1 LSNKLYNQAQRIRII
16 VPVGAG
22 GLRGVARA
30 IHASEMAVLLAL
42 ANDARDTEQGCSR
55 LRTVKIMA
63 RTRLSEPAVR
73 KAYRQLQANGHI
85 TRQRGAE
92 GEAATTLVHPIV
104 NAETTARAPKR
115 ATPER
120 VRPLSPVQETRIS
133 NIGNP
138 CIGDMGLVREEL
150 DLTKNHSLP
159 GKQASAP
166 VEDVSG
172 TAQPDPVDPDPV
184 ESVFDAWDAWT
195 RRAGLPGPVQ
205 RDAARR
211 VAVANKLAA
220 VGLGQVMMAIG
231 TVERGVAAGGFRR
244 KGAIPGQGDL
254 FCTFDAV
261 FEVGH
266 AVALRLFTR
275 LLDGEFGRPA
285 EKVQPGAANSQP
297 DDANSQS
304 DEPPR
309 VQAIRAALRERLG
322 PSTSAAWIDRLRLE
336 EAGGEL
342 LALAPNAFHADFVS
356 TNLAHELRRAAG
368 GPVRIAVRETAG
380 V

>member
-22 GLRGVARA
+22 GLRGAARA

-42 ANDARDTEQGCSR
+42 ANDARDTEEGCSR

-104 NAETTARAPKR
+104 NAETTARPPKK
-115 ATPER
+115 AAPER
-120 VRPLSPVQETRIS
+120 VRPLSPVQETPVF
-133 NIGNP
+133 NTGNP
-138 CIGDMGLVREEL
+138 CTEYMGLVREEL

-159 GKQASAP
+159 GKRASAP
-166 VEDVSG
+166 VEQDREEVS
-172 TAQPDPVDPDPV
+172 DPV
-184 ESVFDAWDAWT
+184 EQVFDAWDGWT
-195 RRAGLPGPVQ
+195 RRAGLPGPIQ

-220 VGLGQVMMAIG
+220 VGIGQVLMTIG
-231 TVERGVAAGGFRR
+231 TVERGVAAGGFR
-244 KGAIPGQGDL
+244 KKNAVPGQGDL

-266 AVALRLFTR
+266 AAALRLFTR

-285 EKVQPGAANSQP
+285 EREAAP
-297 DDANSQS
+297 DQFVADNKTI

-309 VQAIRAALRERLG
+309 CQAIRAALRERLG
-322 PSTSAAWIDRLRLE
+322 GRVCAAWIDPLRLE

-342 LALAPNAFHADFVS
+342 LAHAPSAFHADYLA
-356 TNLAHELRRAAG
+356 TNFTAELRRAAG
-368 GPVRIAVRETAG
+368 GPVRIAVRET